1 MAPHVIVGFV
11 FYKNEGW
18 VNAWRLGS
26 KLKIFTKPYC
36 WFNPPINR
44 QKNKS
49 IQVFLVADN
58 LILKKEKT

>member
-26 KLKIFTKPYC
+26 KLKIF
-36 WFNPPINR
+36 
-44 QKNKS
+44 KNTLLL
-49 IQVFLVADN
+49 IQSTN
-58 LILKKEKT
+58 Q